1 MNTLR
6 NKFRRS
12 FAAVAAVVA
21 LTGGLSIVG
30 AASVAQVAGAATCS
44 TNGSAGSFNAG
55 TSTVSITPGTNGST
69 TSGLPGGCSPLTN
82 YVTDTVY
89 GPTTATI
96 TITIKDASG
105 NPVSGQAVQINPA
118 GSSSAV
124 VTTVTGTTGTNGQAV
139 FTMSDPVN
147 QTVTYTAS
155 DITAC
160 NDQSRDGCVYG
171 GSYNGTSD
179 TSPLDDGELF
189 TAMQITFAAGYSVS
203 YNANGGTGTTPTDST
218 VYANGASVTLPSA
231 SGLTPPAGCS
241 SFEGW
246 SNNANYPTA
255 GTLYT
260 VPGTFTIN
268 ATTALYAIWN
278 CTTYTITYFAN
289 GATGT
294 VPVDTNTYPTDNPGT
309 VLSGSS
315 LTPPAG
321 CTFAGW
327 STDPSATTPDPA
339 YAVGASV
346 TVTGDLALYAVFS
359 CTYYNVT
366 YDANGG
372 GGTPPTDPNN
382 YASGETVTVL
392 GGSNLTYGGGC
403 SFIGWDPSSTASTP
417 TYPSNQS
424 NTFTIT
430 GNVTLYAVYGN
441 CGWDVTYDPGAGSGS
456 VVDPNAP
463 YLDGTYVTVL
473 AGTGLV
479 APTGEEFVGWTYTSG
494 QTTPDIY
501 PNQTFAIHADTVLFA
516 VYDVTLSFDPG
527 TGSGSITAQSQIVPG
542 TTVSL
547 PANQDGLVAPANQQF
562 NGWNCGDVSYAAGAS
577 FTITGDT
584 TCTAQWAA
592 IPVTLTI
599 DTKGEGAV
607 SEGGHVFVQSG
618 NGHSATTHN
627 KGSYVTV
634 VASPLSG
641 FSVTWGGACANAT
654 GNRCSVAMTSSRNVT
669 VSFSPNVVLP
679 VFFFAVDQWSIHL
692 TALQYNALVKDLRV
706 LDEAGL
712 HNLTLTGYADIRS
725 TVSHNSFLGHN
736 RSVSVENYLNAIAK
750 RFGFGT
756 FQFVL
761 RDGGQT
767 TQFGPS
773 YQANRRT
780 TVTYTVQ

>member
-403 SFIGWDPSSTASTP
+403 SFIGWDPSATASTP